1 MYVDVRI
8 NGSARAHLRLDTGAD
23 GTVIAPRVLEAAG
36 AIRRPRTTVVLRGVT
51 HDGGDGGPHKCQYP
65 GRDPCD
71 AVAAHEIEM
80 VEGDGLLGRDFLDQF
95 NWSVD
100 NVAGRVTLSTK

>member
-1 MYVDVRI
+1 M
-8 NGSARAHLRLDTGAD
+8 
-23 GTVIAPRVLEAAG
+23 LEAAG

-51 HDGGDGGPHKCQYP
+51 GQVTADVYELNSLEVGDAKV
-65 GRDPCD
+65 GRLN
-71 AVAAHEIEM
+71 VAAHEIEM
-80 VEGDGLLGRDFLDQF
+80 VEGDGLLGRDFLDPF